1 MSPLLLND
9 IKAALLTV
17 TSSVRKFDGTGM
29 VCPYIV
35 WAEDGQQEAVW
46 ANSRMQSQAI
56 TGTIDYFT
64 LLDNDSNCK
73 KIQDALNDA
82 GIAWRLESV
91 QYEQT
96 TKKIHHEWVWSI
108 WLG

>member
-1 MSPLLLND
+1 MQLVD
-9 IKAALLTV
+9 IKNALLTV
-17 TSSVRKFDGTGM
+17 TSSVRKFDGAGM

-35 WAEDGQQEAVW
+35 WSEDGQQGEVW
-46 ANSRMQSQAI
+46 ANGRMQAQAI

-64 LLDNDSNCK
+64 LLDLDLNCN
-73 KIQDALNDA
+73 KIQNSLNDA
-82 GIAWRLESV
+82 GIAFRLESV
-91 QYEQT
+91 QYEPT

>member
-1 MSPLLLND
+1 MQLTD
-9 IKAALLTV
+9 IKTALLTV

-29 VCPYIV
+29 VCPYCV
-35 WAEDGQQEAVW
+35 WSEDGQEAAVW
-46 ANSRMQSQAI
+46 ASDRMQAQAI

-64 LLDNDSNCK
+64 FIDLDPNCG

-82 GIAWRLESV
+82 GISFRFESV
-91 QYEQT
+91 QYEPE
-96 TKKIHHEWVWSI
+96 TKIIHHEWVWSI

>member
-1 MSPLLLND
+1 MQLAD
-9 IKAALLTV
+9 VKAALLTV

-35 WAEDGQQEAVW
+35 WGEDGQQDAVW
-46 ANSRMQSQAI
+46 ANSRMQAQAI

-64 LLDNDSNCK
+64 ALDLDPNCK

-82 GIAWRLESV
+82 GISFRLESV
-91 QYEQT
+91 QYEPD
-96 TKKIHHEWVWSI
+96 TKKIHHEWVWSL

>member
-1 MSPLLLND
+1 MQLADLKD
-9 IKAALLTV
+9 ALLTV

-35 WAEDGQQEAVW
+35 YAEDGQADAVW
-46 ANSRMQSQAI
+46 ANGRMQAQAI
-56 TGTIDYFT
+56 TGTVDYFT
-64 LLDNDSNCK
+64 LANDDANCA

-82 GIAWRLESV
+82 GISFRLESV
-91 QYEQT
+91 QYEPD
-96 TKKIHHEWVWSI
+96 TKKIHHEFVWSI

>member
-1 MSPLLLND
+1 MQLAD
-9 IKAALLTV
+9 IKTALLTV

-29 VCPYIV
+29 ACPYIV
-35 WAEDGQQEAVW
+35 WSEDGQEDAVW
-46 ANSRMQSQAI
+46 ANGKMQAQAI

-64 LLDNDSNCK
+64 LIDNDPNFK
-73 KIQDALNDA
+73 KIQDALNNA
-82 GIAWRLESV
+82 GIAFRLESV
-91 QYEQT
+91 QYEPD